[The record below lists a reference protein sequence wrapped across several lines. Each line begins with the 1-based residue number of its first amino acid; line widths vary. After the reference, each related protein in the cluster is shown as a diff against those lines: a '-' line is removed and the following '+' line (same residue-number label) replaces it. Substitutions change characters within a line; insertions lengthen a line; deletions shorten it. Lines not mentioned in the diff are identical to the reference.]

1 MFGMVDGFAGK
12 GRLVAATD
20 AGYKNKAAGI
30 AFVASDGR
38 WGLKHWVANPR
49 LDPTGP
55 ARVLIMELRAVAL
68 LWEAPGGQLPDT
80 VLIDSTKAI
89 SYLRSW
95 QSGHVERMPH
105 GYSLRPRFGAHDTP
119 TLVRLAGLMAANP
132 HIEIAHVH
140 SHRGH
145 PLNEAADSLASI
157 ARRGEPAA
165 QTRARAIGQLEAFL
179 PVWHNQRAASPTI
192 AA

>member
-1 MFGMVDGFAGK
+1 MFGRVDGFTGK

-20 AGYKNKAAGI
+20 AGYKNKTAGI
-30 AFVASDGR
+30 AFVVSDGR
-38 WGLKHWVANPR
+38 WGLKHWMRNMV

-55 ARVLIMELRAVAL
+55 AKVLIMELRAVAL
-68 LWEAPGGQLPDT
+68 LCEARGALPDAL
-80 VLIDSTKAI
+80 LIDSTKAI

-95 QSGHVERMPH
+95 QAGNTGPMPS
-105 GYSLRPRFGAHDTP
+105 GYSLRPRTGRPDKAP
-119 TLVRLAGLMAANP
+119 TLVRLAELMAANP
-132 HIEIAHVH
+132 QIEIAHVH

-157 ARRGEPAA
+157 ALRGLSATEARSRATA
-165 QTRARAIGQLEAFL
+165 QAEAFL
-179 PVWHNQRAASPTI
+179 PVWHSQWAPSRAL